1 MKATDYLDNEE
12 IARGVLGLFEE
23 AESEGMVDPS
33 HAYVFAIKG
42 QDFKMLGSGGDIYD
56 LISEHAITSAFTI
69 GDGDVFGCFTRG
81 WAAPIGERSEA
92 NDVALAPSQH
102 PDRKRVLLVAIVTD
116 LMEMASAMR
125 MNGEEVIT
133 TTEGAGLLADKLKE
147 TFTLAQIIAKYQNN

>member
-1 MKATDYLDNEE
+1 MKATDYLNSEE

-23 AESEGMVDPS
+23 AEREGMVDPS
-33 HAYVFAIKG
+33 QAYVFSIKG
-42 QDFKMLGSGGDIYD
+42 QEFNMLGSGGDIYD
-56 LISEHAITSAFTI
+56 LISEQIITSATTV

-81 WAAPIGERSEA
+81 WAAPLDGETMPDE
-92 NDVALAPSQH
+92 NDVAPSQH

-133 TTEGAGLLADKLKE
+133 TTEGAGSLADKLKE
-147 TFTLAQIIAKYQNN
+147 TFTLAQIIAKYRNN

>member
-1 MKATDYLDNEE
+1 MKATDYLDSEE

-23 AESEGMVDPS
+23 AETEGMVDPS
-33 HAYVFAIKG
+33 QAYVFSIKG
-42 QDFKMLGSGGDIYD
+42 DEFRMLGSGGDIYD
-56 LISEHAITSAFTI
+56 LISEQISTSAATV

-81 WAAPIGERSEA
+81 WAAPTTGRNVENEP
-92 NDVALAPSQH
+92 APSEH

-133 TTEGAGLLADKLKE
+133 TTEGAGSLADALKE
-147 TFTLAQIIAKYQNN
+147 TFTLAQIIAKHRNN

>member
-92 NDVALAPSQH
+92 NDVAPSEH
-102 PDRKRVLLVAIVTD
+102 PERKRVLLVAIVTD